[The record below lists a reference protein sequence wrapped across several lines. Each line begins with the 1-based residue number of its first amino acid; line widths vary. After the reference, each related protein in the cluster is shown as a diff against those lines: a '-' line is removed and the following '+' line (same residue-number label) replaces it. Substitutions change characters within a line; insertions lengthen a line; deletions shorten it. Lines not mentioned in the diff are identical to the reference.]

1 VPRAVKFIEAE
12 SITVGSWRWERG
24 EWESLLMSTGD
35 EKVLEMDGGEIAQ
48 LCKCT

>member
-1 VPRAVKFIEAE
+1 MPRAVKFIEAE
-12 SITVGSWRWERG
+12 SIKVGAQRWGRG
-24 EWESLLMSTGD
+24 EWESLLTSPGD